1 MKEKTQIN
9 PELKE
14 IIIRRIESSK
24 LPENIQLSV
33 GGLSQE
39 PMNLQEVV
47 QHVQDEDETGIK
59 IIEMELE
66 YLKALKEGI
75 ISKIQDE

>member
-1 MKEKTQIN
+1 MKEKLQIN

-14 IIIRRIESSK
+14 IIVRRIESSK

-47 QHVQDEDETGIK
+47 QHVRDEDETGIK

-75 ISKIQDE
+75 VSKIQDE

>member
-14 IIIRRIESSK
+14 IIISRIESSK

-33 GGLSQE
+33 GGLSQK

-47 QHVQDEDETGIK
+47 QHVHNEDEIGTK
-59 IIEMELE
+59 IIKMELE

>member
-1 MKEKTQIN
+1 MKEKTEIN

-14 IIIRRIESSK
+14 IILCRIESSK
-24 LPENIQLSV
+24 LPENIVLSV
-33 GGLSQE
+33 GGLSKE
-39 PMNLQEVV
+39 PMNLQEVI

-59 IIEMELE
+59 IIAMELE

-75 ISKIQDE
+75 ISKIQNE